1 MALPRINKNW
11 LFFGLAVVLGIGAIY
26 FSNSLLQQ
34 RMQDIEAASRK
45 GQRTEKVIV
54 ASHDLKAG
62 DALTDK
68 DLAIRAV
75 PEQWVH
81 STALHPD
88 DFAEVENQRLA
99 SPLKRGETLL
109 QSHLEGKGTTVFSA
123 TLQKGWRAL
132 TFEVDDVNSIN
143 GMLRPGDRVDLIYT
157 GKPPSAGGSG
167 GMLNPAAQQ
176 DVTLPLLS
184 NVRVL
189 ATGTSLTKR
198 DAQGQTKDFSTI
210 TLEVSPLD
218 ADRVIVAKAG
228 GHVTALLR
236 EPRDEARN
244 DTRPLTADSLVAG
257 SSGNGP
263 GRYVEYIVGGGGG
276 GIASTTVTQLA
287 QGANAASIH

>member
-11 LFFGLAVVLGIGAIY
+11 LFFGLAILLGFGAIY
-26 FSNSLLQQ
+26 LSNSLLRQ
-34 RMQDIEAASRK
+34 RMQDIEAEAHK
-45 GQRTEKVIV
+45 GERTQKVIV
-54 ASHDLKAG
+54 ASHDMKIG
-62 DALTDK
+62 DALGQK

-81 STALHPD
+81 STALHPE
-88 DFAEVENQRLA
+88 DFVDVENQRLA

-132 TFEVDDVNSIN
+132 TFEVDDVNSIS
-143 GMLRPGDRVDLIYT
+143 GMLRPGDRIDLIYT

-167 GMLNPAAQQ
+167 GFNPVSQQ

-198 DAQGQTKDFSTI
+198 DANGQTHSFSTI

-218 ADRVIVAKAG
+218 ADRVIVAKSG
-228 GHVTALLR
+228 GHLTALLR
-236 EPRDEARN
+236 EPKDDAQN
-244 DTRPLTADSLVAG
+244 KTRAMTTDSLVAG
-257 SSGNGP
+257 STNNGP

-276 GIASTTVTQLA
+276 IAATTVTQLA
-287 QGANAASIH
+287 QGANGSAVH